1 MLRELLYEGVRQ
13 RKLVRRVAIELN
25 AINKELNARTGR
37 TPGKQ
42 DEDLVI
48 TTKTKQIPA
57 EVHKV
62 LKKLRIGVGNIHT
75 TKNDDGT
82 FDLKFYIMEL

>member
-1 MLRELLYEGVRQ
+1 MLKELLTEGTRQ
-13 RKLVRRVAIELN
+13 RNLIRTVASEIN
-25 AINKELNARTGR
+25 AASKEFNARTGR

-48 TTKTKQIPA
+48 TSKTKQIPA

-62 LKKLRIGVGNIHT
+62 LKSLRIGVGNIHT
-75 TKNDDGT
+75 TKNEDGT